1 MRLIFTAASLLVM
14 SCTAPAATRNPVF
27 TTPEKLSSQ
36 LVIFCGYMIDSA
48 NIIESADREDRR
60 HRGGV
65 SIMDKGPLDLRFR
78 GKLCVEGELSYMG
91 CETGPDICT
100 GAAFDYGVEIRRVL
114 KQEVQD

>member
-1 MRLIFTAASLLVM
+1 
-14 SCTAPAATRNPVF
+14 
-27 TTPEKLSSQ
+27 
-36 LVIFCGYMIDSA
+36 
-48 NIIESADREDRR
+48 
-60 HRGGV
+60 
-65 SIMDKGPLDLRFR
+65 MDKGPLDLRFR